1 MPFKSY
7 VRIFWC
13 AMSTS
18 MLLFCGT
25 AQAQTWPTKPIRL
38 IVPYPPGGGTDIV
51 ARLLASGLTE
61 KLGQTV
67 IVENKSGASTIIGT
81 SFVSKAEPDGYTVG
95 LVTDSFVINPKFMK
109 ELPYD
114 SLKDFAPISQ
124 LVRLPFVLLSAPK
137 LGVNSVGEL
146 VAKAKARPGTI
157 NYASIGNGTPH
168 YLAMEWFKHVA
179 GVELIHV
186 PYTGVAPALNGLVG
200 QQVDVMFT
208 GLSTGMPYVND
219 GRLKALAVASAQ
231 RAKTAPNVPTVAE
244 SGYAGFEF
252 VPWYGLVA
260 PRGTPTKIVDQLS
273 LSVKEVMANPAIQAR
288 LDTLGVEPT
297 TSSPEQFGKFLTEM
311 SRQYAEIIDKT
322 GAKAE

>member
-1 MPFKSY
+1 MPFNSFA
-7 VRIFWC
+7 RILLC
-13 AMSTS
+13 AASTS
-18 MLLFCGT
+18 TLLFCGT
-25 AQAQTWPTKPIRL
+25 AQAEQWPTKPIRL
-38 IVPYPPGGGTDIV
+38 VVPYPPGGGTDII
-51 ARLLASGLTE
+51 ARLLASDLTQ

-81 SFVSKAEPDGYTVG
+81 NFVSKAEPDGYTIG

-137 LGVNSVGEL
+137 LGVNNVAEL
-146 VAKAKARPGTI
+146 VAKAKAHPGAI

-179 GVELIHV
+179 DVDLTHV
-186 PYTGVAPALNGLVG
+186 PYTGVGPALNGLVG
-200 QQVDVMFT
+200 QQVEVMFT

-231 RAKTAPNVPTVAE
+231 RAKTAPNAPTVAE

-260 PRGTPTKIVDQLS
+260 PKGTPPKIVAQLS
-273 LSVKEVMANPAIQAR
+273 QAVKEVLDDPKNQAR
-288 LDTLGVEPT
+288 LDTLGVEPA
-297 TSSPEQFGKFLTEM
+297 TSTPQEFGTFLTEI
-311 SRQYAEIIDKT
+311 SRKYEEIIEKT